1 MKIKRSWN
9 GLREVAEKQGVQLDE
24 LNELIAE
31 NKRIN
36 KELKVTKKYI
46 LKNSHSHYIMI
57 LYKPVINYA

>member
-36 KELKVTKKYI
+36 KELKVTKKIYI
-46 LKNSHSHYIMI
+46 EEFTLYHD